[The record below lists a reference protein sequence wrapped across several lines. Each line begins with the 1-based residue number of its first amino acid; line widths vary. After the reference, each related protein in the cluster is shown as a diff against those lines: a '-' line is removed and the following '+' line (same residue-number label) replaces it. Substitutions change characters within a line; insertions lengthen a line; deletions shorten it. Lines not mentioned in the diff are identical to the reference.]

1 MAALI
6 AGASRYRAYDLAAH
20 FAPAANLKTFDALV
34 ALFQA
39 RTPIPHEG
47 ELSLIFPFLDDYAF
61 PASLTDEW
69 LRAALAPQR
78 LASIREDIEA
88 GGGDLIKINIGM
100 VREAIDGRAD
110 WLASHSVLEHVDDL
124 AGLYRFLEAS
134 LKPNGVMTHLIDFS
148 AHGLSGD
155 WNGHWATSDLQW
167 KLLRGRRLYLLNR
180 QPLNTHLDLLERHG
194 MPVVGKCLHQR
205 VDGLLAT
212 AFQPAFSGM
221 SSADA
226 RTHMAFLVC
235 QARAVPQYVRR
246 FAAG

>member
-1 MAALI
+1 
-6 AGASRYRAYDLAAH
+6 
-20 FAPAANLKTFDALV
+20 
-34 ALFQA
+34 
-39 RTPIPHEG
+39 
-47 ELSLIFPFLDDYAF
+47 
-61 PASLTDEW
+61 
-69 LRAALAPQR
+69 
-78 LASIREDIEA
+78 
-88 GGGDLIKINIGM
+88 M

-110 WLASHSVLEHVDDL
+110 WLASHAVLEHVDDL

-148 AHGLSGD
+148 AHRLTGD
-155 WNGHWATSDLQW
+155 WNGHWATSDVQW
-167 KLLRGRRLYLLNR
+167 KLLRGRRLYLINR

-194 MPVVGKCLHQR
+194 MLVVGKCLHQR
-205 VDGLLAT
+205 VDGLLAG

-235 QARAVPQYVRR
+235 QARAVPQHVRR